1 MVESNPVVRLYI
13 EILEVLVQIGTTA
26 LRQAIAI
33 AHPQDGGT
41 GGKAEPPTIRNPC
54 SVVAARNAGRA

>member
-1 MVESNPVVRLYI
+1 MVESNPVVRLHK

-41 GGKAEPPTIRNPC
+41 GGKAGAPTIANPC
-54 SVVAARNAGRA
+54 LC